1 LLSRSLAIL
10 SVRAV
15 ISARVASLM
24 SPLSM
29 LVGKAKVA
37 KEKRVAPHSTETFMF
52 AKTISDVK
60 ECGEK
65 MRSKS
70 EKCPVGER

>member
-1 LLSRSLAIL
+1 
-10 SVRAV
+10 
-15 ISARVASLM
+15 M

-70 EKCPVGER
+70 EKRPVGER